1 MKRLVI
7 AVSGVVVLS
16 CAVLAVALLADLPV
30 TVVCGQSQ
38 PFDVSTRTT
47 FWGVCFETH
56 PIGQCV
62 TYTYKSRPFEEAM

>member
-7 AVSGVVVLS
+7 AVSGFIVLS
-16 CAVLAVALLADLPV
+16 CVVLAAAVKADLPV
-30 TVVCGQSQ
+30 AVVCDQESQ
-38 PFDVSTRTT
+38 PFEESSTTT

-62 TYTYKSRPFEEAM
+62 TYTYKSGLSF